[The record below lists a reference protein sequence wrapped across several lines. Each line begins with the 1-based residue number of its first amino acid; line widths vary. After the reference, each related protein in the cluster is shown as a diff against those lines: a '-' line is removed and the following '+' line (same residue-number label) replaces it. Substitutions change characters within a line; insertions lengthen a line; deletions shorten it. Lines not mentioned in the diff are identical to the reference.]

1 MALRLRL
8 RGALS
13 LSSSLLHHHPLHQP
27 QPISSHLLSTP
38 TSHTPAP
45 SPTKLARPFTST
57 TTLFRKTFD
66 PQTDEIAP
74 DTILFEGC
82 DYNHWLITVDF
93 PRDAN
98 ISREQMIETYV
109 DTAAQVFG
117 RSRNPTR
124 CSFPFC
130 LYWSSLDFLYTYVCT
145 HTHTHILGFYLKR
158 VLWTLDL
165 VVKILRGE
173 DEKDYL
179 SGDTCKFTL
188 MALECVKSLW
198 LLILLFLLFP
208 FSSSRMK

>member
-130 LYWSSLDFLYTYVCT
+130 LYWSSLDFLYT
-145 HTHTHILGFYLKR
+145 
-158 VLWTLDL
+158 
-165 VVKILRGE
+165 
-173 DEKDYL
+173 

-188 MALECVKSLW
+188 MALECVKVYGFSFYFSFYFH
-198 LLILLFLLFP
+198 FLVREWNKSAYFLNCP
-208 FSSSRMK
+208 Y